1 MKIDEKR
8 GKEIRNASCVIAI
21 SGVACIVL
29 NREPISIIIGMSS
42 IAGATFLAGLI
53 AGYKECLKENKLEA
67 D

>member
-42 IAGATFLAGLI
+42 IAGATFLG
-53 AGYKECLKENKLEA
+53 G
-67 D
+67 